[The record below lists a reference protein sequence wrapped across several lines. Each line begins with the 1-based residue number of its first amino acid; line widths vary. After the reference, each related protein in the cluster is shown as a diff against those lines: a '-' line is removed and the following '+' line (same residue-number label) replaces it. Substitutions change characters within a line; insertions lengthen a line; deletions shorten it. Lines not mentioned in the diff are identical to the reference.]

1 MNTLSK
7 YSVCAGNIWYSFID
21 CSIITLLRIKGIFYG
36 KNRQISFKKG
46 IKYILNFV
54 FPIIIGELFSA
65 FINCM
70 GTNNFK
76 KTCIILFS
84 LIIIIVLYGF
94 CVCRYFK
101 IEKNIDEKLEKSE
114 RENKILKAQ
123 NNVYQKNSVLL
134 TSLFNSA
141 ASEVNKIANELKQK
155 PKLEKWNYKVSSKL
169 ICNAVYET
177 LCSLT
182 GKDDFSVNIVV
193 YDFKAKGKSKNIK
206 MIAEKSK
213 FETPSDTFEKTMYM
227 SSNKDFYAVKMFN
240 KNSNSLAI
248 LTTNEEIKEKFVF
261 SEDKNEHPYYTQY
274 VGIPIHC
281 DSNKMVSLL
290 QISSLNDTHIGT
302 TKEDIINNINNFIL
316 PFTYLSL
323 LNNKIEKLA
332 INSISELNKLEEDN

>member
-1 MNTLSK
+1 MERIDKFLS
-7 YSVCAGNIWYSFID
+7 
-21 CSIITLLRIKGIFYG
+21 
-36 KNRQISFKKG
+36 KKG
-46 IKYILNFV
+46 IKYILNFI

-65 FINCM
+65 FINCI
-70 GTNNFK
+70 GTNNLK
-76 KTCIILFS
+76 KLCIILFS

-94 CVCRYFK
+94 CVYRYSK
-101 IEKNIDEKLEKSE
+101 IEKNTDEKLEKSE
-114 RENKILKAQ
+114 RENEILKAQ

-134 TSLFNSA
+134 TSLFNSV

-261 SEDKNEHPYYTQY
+261 SEDKKEHPYYTQY

-290 QISSLNDTHIGT
+290 QISSLNDAYIGT